1 MTARTQLVEALVLG
15 AGPAGL
21 ALAYEL
27 SVRGVDV
34 LCVSPELTP
43 WKPVYGMF
51 LDEVASLDVP
61 FDRVWKRALV
71 SFPDRSSRLLDRPYG
86 RLDRAALFER
96 WSSRLIASDQW
107 RAGAFASALFSADFD
122 EIRLVDGTIVRANQ
136 VFDATGHAACVIK
149 RSPLGHGYQ
158 SAYGVETTSSTHP
171 LGQETMGLMLWDNGL
186 TNVDRSTPV
195 ATFDYVMPLSPEIS
209 FVERT
214 VLASRTLIH
223 PDTIAN
229 ASSDDRGQRFEC
241 APSVERCIIPLGYHV
256 PDLTQRRV
264 GFGGAASM
272 VHPATGYMVARVLRT
287 APRVADTF
295 VSHRNAAPDTRA
307 RALWRAIW
315 SAEQVRTHAMY
326 RFGLEAVLRLTPEQ
340 TWDFFDAFFE
350 LPEPV
355 WRPYLSGT
363 ATVEEVTQLMW
374 RVFKTV
380 PRDLKR
386 TLITTTLSSHGWTL
400 WDGALGRGHR

>member
-1 MTARTQLVEALVLG
+1 MTSGTQLVDALVLG

-27 SVRGVDV
+27 SLRGVDV
-34 LCVSPELTP
+34 LCVSPELTV

-51 LDEVASLDVP
+51 LDEVASLDLP

-71 SFPDRSSRLLDRPYG
+71 SFPDRSSHVLDRPYG

-96 WSSRLIASDQW
+96 WSSRLIASGQW
-107 RAGAFASALFSADFD
+107 RAGAFASALFSADLD
-122 EIRLVDGTIVRANQ
+122 EVRLVDGSIVRANQ
-136 VFDATGHAACVIK
+136 VFDATGHAARVIK
-149 RSPLGHGYQ
+149 RSPLGQGYQ
-158 SAYGVETTSSTHP
+158 AAYGAEIASYNTP

-186 TNVDRSTPV
+186 YIGGAQPRV
-195 ATFDYVMPLSPEIS
+195 ATFNYVMPLSTKIS

-214 VLASRTLIH
+214 VLAARTLIH

-229 ASSDDRGQRFEC
+229 APLSDRGQLFLDGHS
-241 APSVERCIIPLGYHV
+241 PERCIIPLGYDV

-287 APRVADTF
+287 APRVADAF
-295 VSHRNAAPDTRA
+295 VVHRNASPETRA

-326 RFGLEAVLRLTPEQ
+326 RFGLEVVLRLTPEQ

-374 RVFKTV
+374 RVFAVV

-400 WDGALGRGHR
+400 WDGVLGGRRG